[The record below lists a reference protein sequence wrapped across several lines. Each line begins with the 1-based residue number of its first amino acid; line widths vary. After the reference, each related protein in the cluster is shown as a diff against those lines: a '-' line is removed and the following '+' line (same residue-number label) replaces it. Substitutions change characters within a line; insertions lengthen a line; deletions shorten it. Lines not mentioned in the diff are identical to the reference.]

1 MDTSKVCPKCQQSKT
16 IEQFT
21 FPKRKVP
28 VGRICIDCQTQKG
41 KEEYQVRREA
51 HLAYRKKYYAENKE
65 SILANTKTEAYK
77 NDRNAKKKIRRKNDI
92 QFRITESLKVRI
104 HEVLKEYKDTSSNYL
119 LGCTKGHIV
128 SWLTYQ
134 QEDGIDWDNY
144 ASHWHI
150 DHVIPLAFFDITIK
164 AEQLMCF
171 NWMNLRPL
179 EKGLN
184 MIKSANIIQN
194 DILAH
199 IEILEKF
206 ITENIEYQECYNNSI
221 WPRIKLGYGKNLTDT
236 NVDMIDVLK
245 SVIRNQNSN

>member
-1 MDTSKVCPKCQQSKT
+1 MSTSKVCPSCKQNKT

-21 FPKRKVP
+21 FVKRKNP
-28 VGRICIDCQTQKG
+28 IGKFCIVCEDIKS
-41 KEEYQVRREA
+41 KAEYQKRRESQ
-51 HLAYRKKYYAENKE
+51 LAYRKKSYADNRDT
-65 SILANTKTEAYK
+65 ILANTKTDAFK
-77 NDRNAKKKIRRKNDI
+77 NNRNAKNKIRRQNDV

-134 QEDGIDWDNY
+134 QEDDINWSNY

-150 DHVIPLAFFDITIK
+150 DHVIPLAFFNMTEK
-164 AEQLMCF
+164 KEQLMSF

-184 MIKSANIIQN
+184 MTKSDNILKN
-194 DILAH
+194 DILNH
-199 IEILEKF
+199 IEIIEKF
-206 ITENIEYQECYNNSI
+206 ISENIEYQECYNNSI

-236 NVDMIDVLK
+236 NIKMIDVLK
-245 SVIRNQNSN
+245 SVIRNQISN